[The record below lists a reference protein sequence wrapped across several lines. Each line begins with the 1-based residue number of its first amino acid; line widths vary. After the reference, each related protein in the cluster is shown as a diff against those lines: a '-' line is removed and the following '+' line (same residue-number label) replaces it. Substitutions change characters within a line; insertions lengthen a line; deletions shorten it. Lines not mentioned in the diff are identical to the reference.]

1 MAANLSHSAVQT
13 GFLSPGKGQGKALSC
28 SPVFH
33 SWLCSRLSQSKPEL
47 LLLSPC
53 HMSVTTVNQFR
64 ELIHLATHHLFLQS

>member
-1 MAANLSHSAVQT
+1 MAANLCHSAVET
-13 GFLSPGKGQGKALSC
+13 GFLNPGKGQGKALSW

-53 HMSVTTVNQFR
+53 HTSVTTVNQFR
-64 ELIHLATHHLFLQS
+64 ELIHLTAHHLFLQS

>member
-13 GFLSPGKGQGKALSC
+13 GFLSPGKGQCKALSW
-28 SPVFH
+28 SPVCH
-33 SWLCSRLSQSKPEL
+33 SWLCSSLSQSKPEL

-53 HMSVTTVNQFR
+53 HISVTTVNQFR